1 MGKAVDLKS
10 RVNQYFQKGATLE
23 YGKEQ
28 MVALAKDLD
37 HIITDNELEALVLE
51 ASLIK
56 QHKPKY
62 NIRLK
67 DDKYY
72 KFIVIDYT
80 TSFPKIFSTRQI
92 EKKSKNKK
100 YFGPFTDGLA
110 VNETLEIL
118 RTTFRYRNCSREI
131 PENQAEAKRKNK
143 RPCLDFYIKRCTAPC
158 VGLIDKKQY
167 QEQIK
172 NAEEFLKGKSE
183 DLEKKLK
190 IEMQTA
196 AQLMDFER
204 ATLLRDQVKSLAKTR
219 EKQKVLS
226 VKGENQDI
234 IAINQGIVLMLII
247 RDGKLLNKEKF
258 ELENIDK
265 DQSKTLTSF
274 LEQYYIRENS
284 FPKEIIIPFKIDS
297 TLIQKFFQ
305 DKNNSDLQITIPEKG
320 KKLSLL
326 KLAQTNLEEFQKQ
339 EVKTKKL
346 ARENQLQQL
355 LKTKSPINR
364 IEAYDISNIQ
374 GKFATG
380 SMVVLKNNQPQK
392 SEYRKFKII
401 REGEPDDV
409 AMMSEMVLRRLNH
422 SQFARIKKDKWE
434 DPDLV
439 LLDGGKGQLNAVN
452 KIFESQKVTWPIAA
466 IAKKEEELYLPNRKN
481 PIALKKY
488 PEIMKCFQLIRD
500 EAHRFAITYHRK
512 LRNKN
517 SLR

>member
-1 MGKAVDLKS
+1 MNLKTKISLLPHKSGVYLFKDEKGKILYVGKAIDLRS
-10 RVNQYFQKGATLE
+10 RVGQYFQKSATLE

-28 MVALAKDLD
+28 MIALTQNID
-37 HIITDNELEALVLE
+37 HIITDSELEALVLE

-80 TSFPKIFSTRQI
+80 TPFPKIFSTRQV
-92 EKKSKNKK
+92 EKSAKNKK
-100 YFGPFTDGLA
+100 YFGPFTDGFA
-110 VNETLEIL
+110 VNKTLEIL
-118 RTTFRYRNCSREI
+118 RTTFKYRNCSREI
-131 PENQAEAKRKNK
+131 PENLVEARKKNK

-158 VGLIDKKQY
+158 AGLINKKQY

-190 IEMQTA
+190 IEMQNA
-196 AQLMDFER
+196 ARVMNFER
-204 ATLLRDQVKSLAKTR
+204 ATLLRDQVKSLTKTK

-234 IAINQGIVLMLII
+234 VAINQGVVLVLII

-265 DQSKTLTSF
+265 DKSRTLTSF
-274 LEQYYIRENS
+274 LEQYYIRENN
-284 FPKEIIIPFKIDS
+284 FPREIVTPFKINS
-297 TLIQKFFQ
+297 LFLQKFFQ
-305 DKNNSDLQITIPEKG
+305 DKNNTSLQITIPERG

-339 EVKTKKL
+339 EVKIKKL
-346 ARENQLQQL
+346 TLENQLQQL
-355 LKTKSPINR
+355 LKTRSPINR

-409 AMMSEMVLRRLNH
+409 AMMSEMILRRLNH

-439 LLDGGKGQLNAVN
+439 LLDGGKGQLNAIN

-466 IAKKEEELYLPNRKN
+466 IAKKEEELYLPNKKILLHSKN
-481 PIALKKY
+481 IQK
-488 PEIMKCFQLIRD
+488 
-500 EAHRFAITYHRK
+500 
-512 LRNKN
+512 
-517 SLR
+517 